1 MNSIGGMMCRNLCLG
16 ALLLILE
23 ACGTGSQG
31 IKVRAESPPI
41 DDAFRKLTIALQV
54 DDYAIRSVQTSEFRA
69 GTEWRDAKEKEL
81 TKKEKESPA
90 GSVQC
95 RVDLRLERRG
105 QLYDI
110 FVIPYLR
117 TRNGA
122 GAWVETPAAST
133 HPLYVRWQQIITALV
148 QKEHRDEE

>member
-1 MNSIGGMMCRNLCLG
+1 MNSIGGMLWRRLCCG
-16 ALLLILE
+16 VLLPVL
-23 ACGTGSQG
+23 AGCGTGSQG
-31 IKVRAESPPI
+31 IKVRAESPSI

-54 DDYAIRSVQTSEFRA
+54 DDYALRSVRPSEFSA
-69 GTEWRDAKEKEL
+69 GTEWRDAKEKEM
-81 TKKEKESPA
+81 TKKEKESPS

-117 TRNGA
+117 TRSGA
-122 GAWVETPAAST
+122 AGWVETPAEST

-148 QKEHRDEE
+148 HKEHRDED